1 MYVKEPPGEYTIE
14 YARWADHTMYLV
26 SHMDEKHGE
35 CQYILA
41 HYQVEHC
48 TQPEQS
54 RSAVKTH
61 YQVEDSQC
69 DECSLSPAVEGK
81 ETHYQVE
88 DSQRDECSLNPAVE
102 GKEVVLQ
109 FGDKHQEVEVS
120 SDSRVD
126 ILMLL
131 MCC

>member
-1 MYVKEPPGEYTIE
+1 MKEPPGEYTIE

-48 TQPEQS
+48 IKPEQS
-54 RSAVKTH
+54 RSAVK
-61 YQVEDSQC
+61 
-69 DECSLSPAVEGK
+69 
-81 ETHYQVE
+81 THYQVE

-102 GKEVVLQ
+102 GKDVVLQ